1 MNPSFLELP
10 DIINELRRL
19 GRSKATGSFYIVSDE
34 QHSATVD
41 LEAGRIILLRCRL
54 RFGEQAIPL
63 IAKIKRGSFRFEPT
77 QNFIRK
83 EDYDDNESVFQRILS
98 AYKSA
103 PASHQPAARPTQVA
117 QAPRPSSALRISA
130 NQRMLIEQLLI
141 AELGPMGSVV
151 MESVLACRS
160 QNAVFEVIRDEADDA
175 TLAESLTTRVRSILD
190 AS

>member
-19 GRSKATGSFYIVSDE
+19 GQSKATGSFYIVSDE

-63 IAKIKRGSFRFEPT
+63 IARINRGSFRFEPT
-77 QNFIRK
+77 RNFIRK
-83 EDYDDNESVFQRILS
+83 EDYGDNETVFQRIMQ
-98 AYKSA
+98 AHNNT
-103 PASHQPAARPTQVA
+103 ASPPLIPARPTRGTPSLRQTSGLQV
-117 QAPRPSSALRISA
+117 SA
-130 NQRMLIEQLLI
+130 NQRLLIEQLLI
-141 AELGPMGSVV
+141 TELGPMGSVV
-151 MESVLACRS
+151 MESVLSCRN
-160 QNAVFEVIRDEADDA
+160 QDAVFDVIRDEADDDDI
-175 TLAESLTTRVRSILD
+175 AESLTTRIRSILD

>member
-63 IAKIKRGSFRFEPT
+63 IARIKRGSFRFEAT
-77 QNFIRK
+77 RNFIRK
-83 EDYDDNESVFQRILS
+83 EDYGDNETVFQRIMQVHKDPPS
-98 AYKSA
+98 A
-103 PASHQPAARPTQVA
+103 HQPPTRPNRNTQGPRPTA
-117 QAPRPSSALRISA
+117 TLRISA

-160 QNAVFEVIRDEADDA
+160 QNAVFDVIRDEADDDD
-175 TLAESLTTRVRSILD
+175 LAESLASKIRAILET
-190 AS
+190 S